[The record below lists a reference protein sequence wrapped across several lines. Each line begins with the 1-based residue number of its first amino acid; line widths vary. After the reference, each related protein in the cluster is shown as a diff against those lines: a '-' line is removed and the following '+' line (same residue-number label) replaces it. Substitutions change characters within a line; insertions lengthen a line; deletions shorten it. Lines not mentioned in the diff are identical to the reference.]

1 MEKYMT
7 KSIFISLIILTVVST
22 ITACSSIMNKPV
34 SSSNPYKGYSFTT
47 TDVQVGKAEESS
59 NIVAVEV
66 IPPAGKKFITMRC
79 EIVE

>member
-1 MEKYMT
+1 
-7 KSIFISLIILTVVST
+7 
-22 ITACSSIMNKPV
+22 MNKPV

-47 TDVQVGKAEESS
+47 SDVQVGKAEESS

-66 IPPAGKKFITMRC
+66 IPPAGKKFVTMRC